1 MTSTQDTK
9 EQVQQTAST
18 AADEGK
24 HVAAVVGE
32 EAQNVAG
39 QAKDQV
45 RELMNET
52 IGQVN
57 DQSRTQLDRL
67 VGTLKSVSTDL
78 ESMATS
84 ADTGLAT
91 QLTQQVAERA
101 RGLSTHLDG
110 REPSDVLDDVR
121 QFARRRPAL
130 FLLGALSAGV
140 VVGRMARGAK
150 QAHSQDSGSSTG
162 TGVPDVVAPPS
173 SATASNGLTS
183 GATSAAPSYGQPV
196 IAAPTAPVEPT
207 YPATGGVGTVPA
219 SPLADELRDE
229 EHGSGAGPQGFLP

>member
-140 VVGRMARGAK
+140 VVGRLARGAK
-150 QAHSQDSGSSTG
+150 QAHSQDSGLIDGHRRPGRRRPSQQRHRLER
-162 TGVPDVVAPPS
+162 PDVGGHVGCAVVR
-173 SATASNGLTS
+173 SARHRRTDRTGRADVPRHRRRRHRACFAS
-183 GATSAAPSYGQPV
+183 
-196 IAAPTAPVEPT
+196 
-207 YPATGGVGTVPA
+207 
-219 SPLADELRDE
+219 RR
-229 EHGSGAGPQGFLP
+229 